1 MNVLPPDSRSVRRP
15 HTDDRDA
22 DLGARWQALHEAAG
36 VVVALAGLAPPPVTG
51 AVRGFPAALAE
62 AGGWRQVHAR
72 EGMADLSAILETGIR
87 ALLAV
92 HARGVPAAAPA
103 RALWEEFLAAR
114 NALLEL
120 APPGSLER
128 RPLG

>member
-1 MNVLPPDSRSVRRP
+1 MNVLPPDSRPVRRR
-15 HTDDRDA
+15 HADSGA

-36 VVVALAGLAPPPVTG
+36 VVVALAGLPPPPVTG

-62 AGGWRQVHAR
+62 AGGWRQIHAR

-92 HARGVPAAAPA
+92 HACGTSAAVPA
-103 RALWEEFLAAR
+103 RALWDEFVAAR
-114 NALLEL
+114 NSLLEL
-120 APPGSLER
+120 APPGALER
-128 RPLG
+128 RPIA